1 MKEFNL
7 EEYNKMCA
15 EFLGWEYNS
24 QQSIHFPKGT
34 YRDLKNV
41 GHCAEKGLSF
51 DSDWNKIM
59 MVVEKIKSI
68 NVYKNNPS
76 DATLAIIREEIR
88 IFLGLCNKKAAVQT
102 IWEFLQL
109 YKESHK

>member
-1 MKEFNL
+1 MKDFNKEEF
-7 EEYNKMCA
+7 NKMCA
-15 EFLGWEYNS
+15 EVLNLKYNEY
-24 QQSIHFPKGT
+24 
-34 YRDLKNV
+34 YRNPFDSSNVLPLEDL
-41 GHCAEKGLSF
+41 EF
-51 DSDWNKIM
+51 DSDWNLIM
-59 MVVEKIKSI
+59 EVVEKIKSI

-76 DATLAIIREEIR
+76 DTTLATIREEIR

>member
-15 EFLGWEYNS
+15 EFLEWEFQHGYYNPDHLHEYS
-24 QQSIHFPKGT
+24 FKT
-34 YRDLKNV
+34 TEELKF
-41 GHCAEKGLSF
+41 H
-51 DSDWNKIM
+51 SDWNLIM
-59 MVVEKIKSI
+59 EVVEKIKSI

-76 DATLAIIREEIR
+76 DTTLATIREEIR